1 MLHVSLFVELV
12 RANPRLV
19 VLAAALVQALLWWLV
34 PTLFYAAPPGNLP
47 LIIAVG
53 HEFQL
58 GSFWGPPLA
67 SWLAEIAFVIAG
79 APGVYLLSQVCVVL
93 TWWGVFTLGRV
104 IVGPQHA
111 AFAVLLM
118 VGVVVLTVPT
128 PDFGPPILAMPLTV
142 FVLRHYWRVIGEGRR
157 SAWYVLAVGLSLLLL
172 TTYAGLI
179 LLAAVAVFTVASR
192 RGREMLLGIEPWVA
206 LFLIAV
212 IVFPHLLW
220 VDLSGIWE
228 VWAARRGDA
237 AATAVDIVTELG
249 RLLGGL
255 VLAHAG
261 ALVLIAIAV
270 GFRPPREK
278 APTFVRKPVT
288 ALERR
293 FVLFFA
299 TALPLAAVLAGAVVG
314 DHGPIGG
321 LGPYVV
327 LSGLAL
333 VVLAG
338 NTVVLQR
345 QGLTSVAW
353 SVLLVAPPV
362 IAAAAVAVLPF
373 VVTTDVP
380 IAQPANAIGRF
391 FGETFERRTGKPLAI
406 VAGEPRLASL
416 VAIAAPSRPSFYVD
430 AAPERTPWV
439 TPEELRR
446 RGVLVVWPATDT
458 STTVPPDIKARFPDL
473 VAEVPRTF
481 VRPIQGRLPLVR
493 IGWGMLRPQ

>member
-12 RANPRLV
+12 RAHPRLV
-19 VLAAALVQALLWWLV
+19 VWTAALVQATLWWLV
-34 PTLFYAAPPGNLP
+34 PTLFYSAPPGNLP
-47 LIIAVG
+47 LMIAVG

-58 GSFWGPPLA
+58 GSYWGPPLA
-67 SWLAEIAFVIAG
+67 SWLAEIAFDIAG
-79 APGVYLLSQVCVVL
+79 APGVYLLSQACVVA
-93 TWWGVFTLGRV
+93 TYWGVYTLGRA
-104 IVGPQHA
+104 IVGAQHA
-111 AFAVLLM
+111 AMAVLLM
-118 VGVVVLTVPT
+118 VGVAVLTVPT

-157 SAWYVLAVGLSLLLL
+157 SAWYILAVGLALLLL
-172 TTYAGLI
+172 TMYAGLI
-179 LLAAVAVFTVASR
+179 LLAAIAVFTGTSR

-220 VDLSGIWE
+220 VDMSG
-228 VWAARRGDA
+228 VWGVWTGRYGVAALDPLLQG
-237 AATAVDIVTELG
+237 G

-255 VLAHAG
+255 VLAHVG
-261 ALVLIAIAV
+261 ALLLALIAV
-270 GFRPPREK
+270 GLRPPKEK
-278 APTFVRKPVT
+278 APTFARKPIT

-299 TALPLAAVLAGAVVG
+299 AALPLAAITIGAFMG
-314 DHGPIGG
+314 DRGPIGG

-327 LSGLAL
+327 LSGLAI

-338 NTVVLQR
+338 NTIVLQR
-345 QGLTSVAW
+345 QGLTSIAW
-353 SVLLVAPPV
+353 SLLLVAPPV
-362 IAAAAVAVLPF
+362 IAAAAVAILPF
-373 VVTTDVP
+373 VATTDVP
-380 IAQPANAIGRF
+380 ISQPANAIGKF

-416 VAIAAPSRPSFYVD
+416 VAIAAPSRPSFYFD
-430 AAPERTPWV
+430 AAPDRTPWV
-439 TPEELRR
+439 TGDELRR
-446 RGVLVVWPATDT
+446 KGAIVLWPTADT

-473 VAEVPRTF
+473 VAEVPQTF
-481 VRPIQGRLPLVR
+481 TRAVQGRLPLMR